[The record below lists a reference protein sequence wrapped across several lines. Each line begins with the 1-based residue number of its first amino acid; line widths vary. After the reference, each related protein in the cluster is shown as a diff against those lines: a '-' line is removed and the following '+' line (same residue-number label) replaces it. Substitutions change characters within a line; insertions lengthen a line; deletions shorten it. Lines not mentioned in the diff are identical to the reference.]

1 MPRIRPGFSGVRQL
15 ELKLRFIHAIR

>member
-1 MPRIRPGFSGVRQL
+1 MPRICPGFSGVRQL